1 MDLIEQID
9 ELFARHGGS
18 AYEGRR
24 EEPVT
29 ALAHALQCAQLA
41 EWAHAPAGLVAAAL
55 LHDIGHFVPAAPGT
69 DLVDDVHELRALG
82 LLAGGFGREV
92 LEPIRL
98 HVAAKRYLV
107 ATDPLYAATLSP
119 ASVHTLALQG
129 GPMSPDEVWM
139 FRKLPGADEALQ
151 LRRWDDQAK
160 QPGKRTP
167 PLDYYLGLLD
177 EVRRQPEGDRRQRL
191 GCFGVT

>member
-9 ELFARHGGS
+9 ALFARHGRM

-24 EEPVT
+24 AEPVT
-29 ALAHALQCAQLA
+29 ALAHALQCARLA
-41 EWAHAPAGLVAAAL
+41 EQAQAPASLVAAAL
-55 LHDIGHFVPAAPGT
+55 LHDIGHFVPAAPGA

-82 LLAGGFGREV
+82 FLAGGFGREV

-98 HVAAKRYLV
+98 HVAAKRCLV

-119 ASVHTLALQG
+119 ASLHTLALQG

-139 FRKLPGADEALQ
+139 FRRLPGSDEALQ

-160 QPGKRTP
+160 RPGQHTP
-167 PLDYYLGLLD
+167 PLDHYLGLLD
-177 EVRRQPEGDRRQRL
+177 EVRRRPDADRQPRL
-191 GCFGVT
+191 GCLGEA